1 MKVLIFDTETT
12 GLIENYGASLYE
24 PHKYPYVVQLSW
36 LLFDTDTHIIV
47 NVCDYILKLPNHIKI
62 SEESSKIHGITNDMC
77 AKKGEE
83 AKKVLKLFASDLK
96 QADRCI
102 CHNTRFDKRMM
113 RIEFIRN
120 KMTDFIY
127 KGKHDWYC
135 TMYNSVDICKIPRY
149 DRYIHARQ
157 MLEKCKKTF
166 DDRYKLAVRVTYMDE
181 LDSLIEDLKANE
193 KVKYKPPKLI
203 ELHKFLFGNEPNNLH
218 NSMIDVYV
226 CFRCYYKMEH
236 NADIIKMYPE
246 LNKHYKEICGL

>member
-127 KGKHDWYC
+127 KGKHD
-135 TMYNSVDICKIPRY
+135 
-149 DRYIHARQ
+149 
-157 MLEKCKKTF
+157 
-166 DDRYKLAVRVTYMDE
+166 
-181 LDSLIEDLKANE
+181 
-193 KVKYKPPKLI
+193 
-203 ELHKFLFGNEPNNLH
+203 
-218 NSMIDVYV
+218 
-226 CFRCYYKMEH
+226 
-236 NADIIKMYPE
+236 
-246 LNKHYKEICGL
+246 